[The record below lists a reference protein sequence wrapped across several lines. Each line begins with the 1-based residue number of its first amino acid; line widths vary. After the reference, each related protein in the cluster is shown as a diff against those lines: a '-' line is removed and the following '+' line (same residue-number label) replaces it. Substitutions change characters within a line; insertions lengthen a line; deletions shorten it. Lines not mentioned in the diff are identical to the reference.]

1 MVASY
6 ASIIPSLI
14 IPVRT
19 VHVWRAYCDNRQNYR
34 LLTLFIEH
42 LQAILGVVFDLF
54 ASKDEAYKVFFLVSA
69 AIHAAS
75 AFLYLVV
82 HQKQKEARELIEREN
97 AKKNGSGRMEYTKHL
112 AATRVEDYRRQM
124 GAKEPLLGGSE

>member
-1 MVASY
+1 M
-6 ASIIPSLI
+6 
-14 IPVRT
+14 
-19 VHVWRAYCDNRQNYR
+19 
-34 LLTLFIEH
+34 
-42 LQAILGVVFDLF
+42 FDLF

-69 AIHAAS
+69 AIHATS

-82 HQKQKEARELIEREN
+82 HQKQREARELIEREN